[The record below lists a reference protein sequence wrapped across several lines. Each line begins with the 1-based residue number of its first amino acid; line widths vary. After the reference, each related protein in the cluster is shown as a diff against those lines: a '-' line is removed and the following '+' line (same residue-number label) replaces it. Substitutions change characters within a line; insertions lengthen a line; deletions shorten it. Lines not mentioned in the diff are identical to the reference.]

1 MNVRKRIA
9 KLRIYLWVMGKLQDR
24 KAELVDRIQ
33 KVRSKK
39 ILDAVEQALSGEVE
53 PELTDEEYAEMQVI
67 RARYPSGE
75 DPGKPWP
82 VIKAR
87 LQRQLRK

>member
-1 MNVRKRIA
+1 MNVQQRIA

-39 ILDAVEQALSGEVE
+39 ILDAVEQALAGEVE
-53 PELTDEEYAEMQVI
+53 PLLTDQELAELEAIKQSYL
-67 RARYPSGE
+67 RGE
-75 DPGKPWP
+75 TTGKPWAE
-82 VIKAR
+82 VKAR
-87 LQRQLRK
+87 LLDELKR